1 MDIQIQRKDPVRCL
15 IPKTTMEGMRVPGL
29 LYADGKILSEVRDDP
44 VLQQVINVACLPGI
58 TGFSFAMP
66 DMHWG
71 YGFPIGGVAA
81 FSSEG
86 GVVSPGGVGYDISC
100 GVRLHISRLAEEAVR
115 PVLPS
120 LLDALFAAIPCGVGS
135 EGLTMQKGSRLDA
148 VLEGGAG
155 WAVRNGFGEKSDL
168 ERIEHAGCL
177 EGADPG
183 EVSGRAKERGQGQL
197 GSLGS
202 GNHFLE
208 IQRVEEIFDRSL
220 ASSFGLEAGRVTVM
234 IHCGSRGLGH
244 QVCDDFLRTLSRS
257 VTRLGIRIPD
267 RQLVCAP
274 LDSAEGK
281 AYLGAMQ
288 AAANFAMANR
298 QAIGSRVRE
307 VFSRFFPGEPLHLL
321 YDVSHNLALVEKHFY
336 DGKEGLFCVHRKGA
350 TRALPPGH
358 PSLPPVYSKT
368 GQPVIIPGSMGTAS
382 YVLAGAAGAA
392 ECFFSTCHGA
402 GRVKS
407 RSAALKAL
415 NAKEVSASLEQKGI
429 LVRAGDLRTL
439 GEEAP
444 EAYKDVDLVVDV
456 VERAGLSRKVARLA
470 PIAVIKG

>member
-1 MDIQIQRKDPVRCL
+1 LDIQIQRKDPVRCL

-120 LLDALFAAIPCGVGS
+120 LLDALFVAIPCGVGS

-177 EGADPG
+177 EGADPV

>member
-120 LLDALFAAIPCGVGS
+120 LLDALFVAIPCGVGS

-177 EGADPG
+177 EGADPV

-220 ASSFGLEAGRVTVM
+220 ASSFGLEAGSVTVM

>member
-120 LLDALFAAIPCGVGS
+120 LLDALFVAIPCGVGS

-177 EGADPG
+177 EGADPV

-298 QAIGSRVRE
+298 QAIGSRVRD

-392 ECFFSTCHGA
+392 ECFFSACHGA

>member
-120 LLDALFAAIPCGVGS
+120 LLDALFVAIPCGVGS

-177 EGADPG
+177 EGADPV

-267 RQLVCAP
+267 RQLVSAP